1 MQMSRALLAAM
12 IAVSPAAAFAQS
24 NSYPSGTDCSKL
36 PEAERAACEQ
46 QMNTMQDQGNVTKPN
61 NASGDGADPSDPNT
75 DTNSSNMQP
84 DANGATNSGQT
95 N

>member
-1 MQMSRALLAAM
+1 MQMSKALIAAL
-12 IAVSPAAAFAQS
+12 IAVSPTAAFAQS
-24 NSYPSGTDCSKL
+24 NSYPAGTDCSKL
-36 PEAERAACEQ
+36 SETERTACEQ
-46 QMNTMQDQGNVTKPN
+46 QMNTMDPNTKPN

-75 DTNSSNMQP
+75 DTNSSNIQP

>member
-1 MQMSRALLAAM
+1 MQISKALLAAM
-12 IAVSPAAAFAQS
+12 IAASPATAFAQS
-24 NSYPSGTDCSKL
+24 NSDPSGTDCSKL

-46 QMNTMQDQGNVTKPN
+46 QMNSMQDQGNVTKPN
-61 NASGDGADPSDPNT
+61 NASGNGADPSNPTT

-84 DANGATNSGQT
+84 DASGATNSGQT